1 MLTTVNILLFSIG
14 FALVLVGQ
22 YLDALVSVGVISFNL
37 VISLIQEIRAKR
49 TLDRIALLTRPQA
62 TVVRDGREQQ
72 LDPGEIVVDDVLVV
86 HPGDQIVVDG
96 PITSGRVEVDESLL
110 TGESDLVAKHEG
122 DRLYSGTFCV
132 AGQACYRAEN
142 MGIRSVAGILT
153 VGARAYREIYTP
165 LQQDINLIIRILLLV
180 AIFLEVLLIVASR
193 VSVIPMVE
201 TVRMAMVIIGIV
213 PNGLFLSISVAY
225 ALGAVRMAGKGALVQ
240 KFNAVE
246 SLSHVDVLCTDKT
259 GTLTANALAV
269 EALHPYGMEEAEFG
283 RVLGSYITATSS
295 GNATSAAIR
304 AACAQQAQ
312 PGLHVREEIPFSS
325 ARKWSA
331 LVVDDEALR
340 GVYVLG
346 APEMLQPF
354 LHADARLGTFLEEQV
369 ARGMRALLFAWYP
382 EPIGLQVPEG
392 EAHLPHGLMPLGAV
406 SLRDTLR
413 PEAHDT
419 LIHLSD
425 VGVQIKV
432 ISGDHPQ
439 TVAALAKQVGLA
451 PESKA
456 VSGAELEDL
465 DDAQLAEVAQEVTIF
480 GRITPRQKERLVRA
494 LRSRD
499 HYVAM
504 IGDGV
509 NDVLA
514 LKQANLGIAMQSGSQ
529 ATRGVADLVLLKDTF
544 APLPAAFRE
553 GQRIRNG
560 MSDILKLFLTRV
572 LSVTLL
578 LISIAFIGGFPFQPR
593 QTSILTFLTVGVPAL
608 ALAYWARPGHVTQQ
622 GLIRSLVRF
631 MLPASLTFCLVAIGV
646 YLVVLLPAVATLPPP
661 ANPYREGALP
671 LAQTALTVFAV
682 LCGLAVVLFVRP
694 PARLDQHGQCR
705 NWPPTLLVLGLF
717 ACLIGVMAVAPL
729 RAFFNLQTLDAFDY
743 LIIGGASVMWA
754 ALVQTI
760 WHFHLFERFL
770 KLDWRGETLRD
781 HPAMKDR

>member
-1 MLTTVNILLFSIG
+1 M
-14 FALVLVGQ
+14 
-22 YLDALVSVGVISFNL
+22 
-37 VISLIQEIRAKR
+37 
-49 TLDRIALLTRPQA
+49 
-62 TVVRDGREQQ
+62 VVRDGREQQ
-72 LDPGEIVVDDVLVV
+72 IDPGEIVVDDILVL

-96 PITSGRVEVDESLL
+96 PIVGDGRVEVDESLL
-110 TGESDLVAKHEG
+110 TGESNLVSKQEG

-132 AGQACYRAEN
+132 AGQASYRAEKV
-142 MGIRSVAGILT
+142 GVQSVAGILT
-153 VGARAYREIYTP
+153 AGARAYRASYTP
-165 LQQDINLIIRILLLV
+165 LERDISLIIRILLLV
-180 AIFLEVLLIVASR
+180 ALFLEVLLIAASI
-193 VSVIPMVE
+193 VSLIPIVE

-240 KFNAVE
+240 KFNAIE

-259 GTLTANALAV
+259 GTLTANTLTV
-269 EALHPYGMEEAEFG
+269 EALHPYGMEEATFR
-283 RVLGSYITATSS
+283 RVLGSYIATTSS
-295 GNATSAAIR
+295 SNATSAAIR
-304 AACAQQAQ
+304 TACAEQA
-312 PGLHVREEIPFSS
+312 GLALHVREEIPFSS

-331 LVVDDEALR
+331 LVIDDDTLR

-346 APEMLQPF
+346 APELLQPF
-354 LHADARLGTFLEEQV
+354 LRADAPLGTFLEEQV
-369 ARGMRALLFAWYP
+369 ARGMLFAWFP
-382 EPIGLQVPEG
+382 EPTQLQAPEG
-392 EAHLPHGLMPLGAV
+392 EAHLPHGLTPLGAV

-413 PEAHDT
+413 PEAHET
-419 LIHLSD
+419 LARLTD

-451 PESKA
+451 PDVKA
-456 VSGAELEDL
+456 VSGVELETL
-465 DDAQLAEVAQEVTIF
+465 DATQLAKVAQEVTIF
-480 GRITPRQKERLVRA
+480 GRITPQQKERLVQA

-544 APLPAAFRE
+544 ASLPAAFRE

-560 MSDILKLFLTRV
+560 MHDILKLFLTRV

-608 ALAYWARPGHVTQQ
+608 ALAYWARPGHVSEK

-631 MLPASLTFCLVAIGV
+631 VLPASLTFCLVAIGV
-646 YLVVLLPAVATLPPP
+646 YLAVLLPAVATLPHPG
-661 ANPYREGALP
+661 NPYREGALP

-682 LCGLAVVLFVRP
+682 LCGLVMVLFVQP
-694 PARLDQHGQCR
+694 PTRWPQDGYRR

-717 ACLIGVMAVAPL
+717 ACLVCVLAIAPL
-729 RAFFNLQTLDAFDY
+729 RAFFNLQALDVFDY
-743 LIIGGASVMWA
+743 LIIGGASVLWGV
-754 ALVQTI
+754 LVHAM

-770 KLDWRGETLRD
+770 QLEGTSN
-781 HPAMKDR
+781 